1 MEETLKLAKEIS
13 REHDK
18 FTIIILGIIII
29 VYLIVNLMIPI
40 ILNFFNR
47 KSEIK
52 KIRSERKLDCAENVI
67 KQLRLLSSSLSI
79 IDENNINNGK
89 EKINKLRAYIKA
101 NDFLLNKGLGEVSNN
116 VLDYYSVVLISPEKR
131 DATKEQNFFID
142 MKKEYEKI
150 L

>member
-13 REHDK
+13 KEHDK
-18 FTIIILGIIII
+18 FTIIILGIIVIM
-29 VYLIVNLMIPI
+29 YLIVNLMIPI
-40 ILNFFNR
+40 ILTFFNR

-89 EKINKLRAYIKA
+89 EKINELRAYIKA
-101 NDFLLNKGLGEVSNN
+101 NDFLLNKGLSELSND